1 MPGKSVITMGKK
13 VVRKKEDD
21 RLIHMTISIL
31 LQKQIFSPLDC
42 NSVHKYLMKMATKKA
57 LFLLFLS

>member
-1 MPGKSVITMGKK
+1 MPDKSVITMREKRREK
-13 VVRKKEDD
+13 KKEQD

-42 NSVHKYLMKMATKKA
+42 NSVHKYLMKMATT
-57 LFLLFLS
+57 FLIIPVFM